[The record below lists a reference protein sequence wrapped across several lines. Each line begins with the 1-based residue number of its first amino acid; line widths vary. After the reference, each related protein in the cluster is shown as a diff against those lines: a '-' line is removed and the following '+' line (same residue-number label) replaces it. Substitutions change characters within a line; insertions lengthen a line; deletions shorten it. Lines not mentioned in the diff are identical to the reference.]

1 MKKLIKSICILIC
14 AVFICMLWYMMIVS
28 DKSDPNND
36 LVLDELNAYF
46 KETVY
51 LKYTPNFDQIGE
63 VQIYSTTKMNHYDE
77 YINGNMVYSTQ
88 AHIKAITDCLNNI
101 KLVEASYDEL
111 PNTSA
116 DSSIRYYDNEKNIVG
131 DFVLYGGVFIKDI
144 YEDKLYRI
152 KYTGSNII
160 DELNDLVMD

>member
-1 MKKLIKSICILIC
+1 
-14 AVFICMLWYMMIVS
+14 MIVS

-51 LKYTPNFDQIGE
+51 LKYTPNFDHIGE
-63 VQIYSTTKMNHYDE
+63 VQIYSTTKMNNYDE

-116 DSSIRYYDNEKNIVG
+116 DSSIRYYDNEKNIEKETG
-131 DFVLYGGVFIKDI
+131 IQTRYLYGGVFIKDI

>member
-14 AVFICMLWYMMIVS
+14 AVFICMLWYMMMIVS

-63 VQIYSTTKMNHYDE
+63 VQIYS
-77 YINGNMVYSTQ
+77 IV
-88 AHIKAITDCLNNI
+88 
-101 KLVEASYDEL
+101 VE
-111 PNTSA
+111 
-116 DSSIRYYDNEKNIVG
+116 
-131 DFVLYGGVFIKDI
+131 
-144 YEDKLYRI
+144 
-152 KYTGSNII
+152 
-160 DELNDLVMD
+160 